1 MKVLQLYCSSIAL
14 NNSISIIFCK
24 IDLMMSFG
32 LHSQEKKIFQYRDSR
47 SDPRFQMIWTNPRVE
62 FQKIFQLGRPV
73 YHIHVRCIF
82 LFLSKLTTT
91 TSFIFYLLELQSSS
105 FQFRSSL
112 DRLKSFFRLS
122 SFSKDLSVIKYIQTP
137 FRICNFSY
145 QNEFIISR
153 LLEVGC

>member
-1 MKVLQLYCSSIAL
+1 MCVLTLNDCLQLMKRYTGDDVLMKVLQLYCSSIAL

-24 IDLMMSFG
+24 TDLMMSFW

-91 TSFIFYLLELQSSS
+91 TSFIFWNFSLAAFDSALLVKD
-105 FQFRSSL
+105 SSL
-112 DRLKSFFRLS
+112 TTIFRVSQKTFS
-122 SFSKDLSVIKYIQTP
+122 SLNTHRHQ
-137 FRICNFSY
+137 
-145 QNEFIISR
+145 
-153 LLEVGC
+153 